1 MNLFISGFEA
11 LRRNLSSSVRT
22 SMMYPVR
29 NLVYERIK
37 QQGNIVD
44 IDLLN
49 DLNKNGQNMS
59 MKELN
64 RVLLQLEILGL
75 ITVRWVGKDRR
86 RIEIAE
92 RTAASADSRSP

>member
-11 LRRNLSSSVRT
+11 LLPNLSSSVRT

-37 QQGNIVD
+37 QEGNIVD

-64 RVLLQLEILGL
+64 KVLLQLEILGL
-75 ITVRWVGKDRR
+75 ITVRWVGKDKR

-92 RTAASADSRSP
+92 RTLASADSRSP

>member
-11 LRRNLSSSVRT
+11 HRRNLSSSVRT
-22 SMMYPVR
+22 SMMYPIR

-37 QQGNIVD
+37 QEGNIVD

-49 DLNKNGQNMS
+49 DLNKNGQTMS

-75 ITVRWVGKDRR
+75 ITVRWVGKDKR

-92 RTAASADSRSP
+92 RTLASADSRSP